1 MESRQVRKW
10 EDQIMKRIK
19 LVLDEV
25 QWALAKGILE
35 EAGIPFSILN
45 EQFSSLYPGP
55 AVGAFGREILVA
67 EEDEEQ
73 ARDLLTEFFK

>member
-1 MESRQVRKW
+1 
-10 EDQIMKRIK
+10 MKRIK

-25 QWALAKGILE
+25 QWAMVRGILQ

-67 EEDEEQ
+67 DEDYGE
-73 ARDLLTEFFK
+73 ARERLDEFFQ